1 MSDNFPSEQKKL
13 ASPDLSWNDQGLP
26 VSQQFD
32 DPYFSVENGLE
43 ESRYVF
49 LKHNHLPQ
57 RWKDHSGEFHII
69 ETGFGTGLNFLM
81 TWQSFAEYKKQPDSR
96 KRDAQKNID
105 PETDWLHFT
114 SIEKFPL
121 GKEEL
126 QQAMSLWPELARF
139 TELLLQQYPLTI
151 PGFHHLVWPE
161 HKVRLT
167 LIFDDVHNALPQ
179 LSGPVH
185 AWYLDGFA
193 PSKNPQMWSDSL
205 FQQMRRINNRS
216 PYVRS
221 TVATFTAAGIVRRGI
236 KGAGFDIRKVPGFG
250 RKREMLAG
258 EFSLSCGPEQ
268 PSFYREK
275 PWLIPQLPKIPTP
288 APQAPISN
296 QTPGND
302 NILVIG
308 AGLAG
313 CSTARALAERGHTV
327 TLIDRLGIGQAASG
341 NPQGG
346 LYIKLAAS
354 DNAMHTQFYL
364 TAFQH
369 SLAKVKEISERGTDS
384 DLWDD
389 CGVLQLAYD
398 DKEQQRQQKFLQSN
412 QYPEA
417 LITPVTAEEASK
429 LAGCPQNQ
437 GGLYFPQAGWAAPA
451 KLCEQLCQHPL
462 IHVEKWDVQSLKQN
476 DDASWLLEDSHNN
489 RRKAAQVVIA
499 NAYDAKQLLPDAY
512 LPVKRIRGQL
522 SILDSSL
529 VPDIKTVL
537 CARSY
542 MAPARNGLTCLGAT
556 YNLNDDEP
564 EVRAQDHITNLN
576 HLQDFGPA
584 WAETDAESVIQ
595 GRVGFRCTT
604 PDYLP
609 MVGCIPDTQRFIEAF
624 RPMVKN
630 AKHIPNTEAPVM
642 RGLWLN
648 IGHGSRG
655 LASAPLCAEL
665 LAAQITN
672 SASPTGQAIEVALW
686 PGRFLLRDMMRRKI
700 T

>member
-1 MSDNFPSEQKKL
+1 MSDPTTPEQHTSEQHTL
-13 ASPDLSWNDQGLP
+13 TSPDLSWNDQGLP
-26 VSQQFD
+26 VSRQFD
-32 DPYFSVENGLE
+32 DPYFSVEDGLN

-49 LKHNHLPQ
+49 LQHNQLPQ
-57 RWKDHSGEFHII
+57 RWEEAQGEFNIV

-81 TWQSFAEYKKQPDSR
+81 TWQSFAE
-96 KRDAQKNID
+96 QKNTASA
-105 PETDWLHFT
+105 TDWLHFT

-121 GKEEL
+121 NKAEL
-126 QQAMSLWPELARF
+126 QQAMSLWPELADLTR
-139 TELLLQQYPLTI
+139 LLLQQYPLTI
-151 PGFHHLVWPE
+151 AGFHHLIWPE

-193 PSKNPQMWSDSL
+193 PSKNPQMWGDAL
-205 FQQMRRINNRS
+205 FQQMRRINNRH

-221 TVATFTAAGIVRRGI
+221 TVATFTAAGVVRRGI
-236 KGAGFDIRKVPGFG
+236 KGAGFRINKVPGFG

-258 EFSLSCGPEQ
+258 EFNLSCGPEQ
-268 PSFYREK
+268 PAFYREK
-275 PWLIPQLPKIPTP
+275 PWLIS
-288 APQAPISN
+288 QAATLHADAKENVI
-296 QTPGND
+296 
-302 NILVIG
+302 VIG

-313 CSTARALAERGHTV
+313 CTTARALAERGHAV
-327 TLIDRLGIGQAASG
+327 TLIDRQGIAQAASG

-346 LYIKLAAS
+346 LYIKLAAG

-364 TAFQH
+364 AAFQH
-369 SLAKVKEISERGTDS
+369 SLERVKHTTNCSNR
-384 DLWDD
+384 DD
-389 CGVLQLAYD
+389 WWHNCGVLQLAYD
-398 DKEQQRQQKFLQSN
+398 DKEQQRQQKFLRSK
-412 QYPEA
+412 QYPQA
-417 LITPVTAEEASK
+417 LITAVNAEQASD
-429 LAGCPQNQ
+429 LAGCPQET
-437 GGLYFPQAGWAAPA
+437 GGLYFPQAGWVAPGEF
-451 KLCEQLCQHPL
+451 CQQLIQHPL
-462 IHVEKWDVQSLKQN
+462 ITFAQRDIQSLEP
-476 DDASWLLEDSHNN
+476 ADSGSHRWQLHDSNN
-489 RRKAAQVVIA
+489 QSHEADQVVIA

-542 MAPARNGLTCLGAT
+542 MAPTRNGLTCLGAT
-556 YNLNDDEP
+556 YNLNDDDL
-564 EVRAQDHITNLN
+564 EVRAQDHMTNLD

-584 WAETDAESVIQ
+584 WAQTDAESIAQ

-609 MVGCIPDTQRFIEAF
+609 MIGSIPDTQRFIEAF

-630 AKHIPNTEAPVM
+630 AKQIPKTEAPVM
-642 RGLWLN
+642 AGLWLN

-672 SASPTGQAIEVALW
+672 GGKPVAQEVEAALW

-700 T
+700 S